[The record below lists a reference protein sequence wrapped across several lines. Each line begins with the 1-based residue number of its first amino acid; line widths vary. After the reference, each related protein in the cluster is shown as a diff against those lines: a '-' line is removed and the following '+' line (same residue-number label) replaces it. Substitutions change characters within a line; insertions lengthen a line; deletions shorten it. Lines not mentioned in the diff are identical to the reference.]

1 MSKFESDLC
10 KILWLWTLY
19 EGTNLSRPHKR
30 LWIFAICRAIS
41 PLPWAVLLSNLAS
54 LVILWRSFQQCRR
67 ILLTDPYQ
75 LETIPRG
82 RVYWKRVNRPPPPP
96 KKRLIKVQK
105 LHLMLCI
112 LLLSSFPNT
121 VMESCKLFWR
131 FALSIKW
138 WCLIVSFWICFSC
151 SGKQRKYVC
160 LSSFSLRTEIQ
171 SITFILRG
179 ATVQIWE
186 AIMLTI

>member
-54 LVILWRSFQQCRR
+54 LLILWRSFQQCRR

-75 LETIPRG
+75 LEKIPRG
-82 RVYWKRVNRPPPPP
+82 TVYWKRVNRPPPP
-96 KKRLIKVQK
+96 KKKANKGSKITFNALHFVAFFISEHRNGVMQAILTFRSVNKVMMSNCVFFEYAFPVQESSGSTSV
-105 LHLMLCI
+105 C
-112 LLLSSFPNT
+112 LLL
-121 VMESCKLFWR
+121 V
-131 FALSIKW
+131 
-138 WCLIVSFWICFSC
+138 
-151 SGKQRKYVC
+151 
-160 LSSFSLRTEIQ
+160 
-171 SITFILRG
+171 
-179 ATVQIWE
+179 
-186 AIMLTI
+186 